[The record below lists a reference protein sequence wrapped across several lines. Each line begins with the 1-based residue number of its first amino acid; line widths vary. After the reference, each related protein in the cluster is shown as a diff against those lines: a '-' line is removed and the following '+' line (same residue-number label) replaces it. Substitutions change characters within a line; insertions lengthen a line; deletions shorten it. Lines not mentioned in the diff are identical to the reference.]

1 MSNHANP
8 FRPGSGLQPP
18 YLAGRDEELTR
29 FSQMLQQIQEGQVR
43 NLMVQGLRGVGKT
56 ALLKEFVN
64 MCADNKFLPVTRLR
78 FSSKHSDPAEFTRA
92 LQHDLDSAM
101 GSLYRVEKTKQ
112 KLQDAARQMRPQK
125 IDVMGVGWEFKHHPA
140 SRVPLEN
147 QIIDYLEKWWKVV
160 QENGYNGIV
169 LLFDEFHTV
178 VDVKAN
184 SWYILTDFIGA
195 VNEIQPSGCRYSLV
209 LCGLPTLIPNVKA
222 ARSYAER
229 MFGVMNV
236 SNLDEKNAR
245 VAISKPLENTAWHFS
260 DDLISAIVQDTD
272 SYPYFIQ
279 FFCREIISRVGKDH
293 IALDDYEKIK
303 DRLIGDLGRDFFD
316 QRIEPLSVAQK
327 RVLYSAASLP
337 DPDLEFSS
345 IQKSLDMGKG
355 SLSSHL
361 KRLEEK
367 GLIYRSGRGTY
378 RLAMPLLGKYLR
390 LRIRSE

>member
-29 FSQMLQQIQEGQVR
+29 FPQMLQEIQEGQVR

-56 ALLKEFVN
+56 VLLKEFVN
-64 MCADNKFLPVTRLR
+64 MCADSKFLPVTRLQ

-101 GSLYRVEKTKQ
+101 GNLSRVEKTKQ

-125 IDVMGVGWEFKHHPA
+125 IDVMGVGWGFKHDPA

-147 QIIDYLEKWWKVV
+147 QIIDYLEKWWKIV

-195 VNEIQPSGCRYSLV
+195 VNEIQLNGCRYSLV
-209 LCGLPTLIPNVKA
+209 LCGLPTLMPNVKA

-229 MFGVMNV
+229 MFGVMNI
-236 SNLDEKNAR
+236 SNLDKENAR
-245 VAISKPLENTAWHFS
+245 AAISKPLENKAWRFS

-293 IALDDYEKIK
+293 IALNDYEKIE

-345 IQKSLDMGKG
+345 IQKSLDMSKG

-367 GLIYRSGRGTY
+367 SLIYRSGRGAY

-390 LRIRSE
+390 LRMRSE